1 MVGAVCRY
9 LLQTPGR
16 REVVL
21 YVAHDNQIAARV
33 YEGVGFVEPDPVD
46 GSGHSLNWT
55 EIGFDDKKV
64 VLGHW

>member
-1 MVGAVCRY
+1 MGEVCRE
-9 LLQTPGR
+9 LLLTPGR

-21 YVAHDNQIAARV
+21 YVAHDNQNAARV
-33 YEGVGFVEPDPVD
+33 YESVGFVEPDPVV

-64 VLGHW
+64 ELGHW